1 MIAIARVGLCVADRA
16 TNPYRGLAMQVCAS
30 TGHACAAAQQSSIP
44 ISRYD
49 HSIMDAPAPR
59 TSRPARQK
67 ARTRGALIEAA
78 KTLFAAEGSTD
89 VSIQEITDAA
99 DVGFGSFYNHF
110 STKAELFDAA
120 IDATF
125 EEHAAWLD
133 ELLKD
138 EADPAVVFAMSLRLS
153 GRLVATNP
161 KMAQVMMNATGRLL
175 GSKVGMAPRA
185 LRDIRN
191 AAAAGRFEVSDPQV
205 GLACAAGALVG
216 VLHLL
221 AANPELDV
229 ASVTDEMTYHVLRM
243 FGMTRAEATAMV
255 ALPLSEARGVK
266 A

>member
-1 MIAIARVGLCVADRA
+1 
-16 TNPYRGLAMQVCAS
+16 MQSGTAV
-30 TGHACAAAQQSSIP
+30 
-44 ISRYD
+44 SRYD

-78 KTLFAAEGSTD
+78 KTLFAAEGNTD

-110 STKAELFDAA
+110 SSKAELFDVA
-120 IDATF
+120 IEATF
-125 EEHAAWLD
+125 EEHAARLD

-153 GRLVATNP
+153 GRLVATDP
-161 KMAQVMMNATGRLL
+161 RMAQVMMNATGRLL
-175 GSKVGMAPRA
+175 NSKAGMAPRA

-191 AAAAGRFEVSDPQV
+191 AVAAGRFEVSDPQV

-229 ASVTDEMTYHVLRM
+229 AKVTDAMTYNVLRM
-243 FGMTRAEATAMV
+243 FGMTGAEAAALV
-255 ALPLSEARGVK
+255 ALPLPGAPGTGE
-266 A
+266 